1 MIDTFFQKF
10 GLTNNEKNVYLFLL
24 KIGYSIASVIAKRL
38 NIKRVTAYA
47 IIAAL
52 EKKELIIPFKK
63 NDITYF
69 EAASPRKLV
78 QICHD
83 TVAKSVELQNEA
95 KSIMPTLE
103 KLTQEQIMPII
114 DIKGKIKYYEGL
126 EAVERLIDE
135 TLTEGPKE
143 QLCFGLNDYHIQ
155 HMEDEWKKYTKKRV
169 NIGMAVRSIQ
179 PDTATA
185 REYKKRDTDE
195 LRITKLVSNKK
206 YPTHCELNI
215 IGDMIALFTA
225 YGEEPSGMKI
235 YHKEM
240 AQALRNL
247 FELAWEKAET
257 YDETIDKKRNKKT
270 R

>member
-10 GLTNNEKNVYLFLL
+10 GLTINEKNVYLFLL
-24 KIGYSIASVIAKRL
+24 KHGYGIASLIAKRL

-47 IIAAL
+47 IIVAL
-52 EKKELIIPFKK
+52 EKKELITSFKK
-63 NDITYF
+63 NNITYF
-69 EAASPRKLV
+69 EAVSPRKLV
-78 QICHD
+78 QICYD
-83 TVAKSVELQNEA
+83 SVAKSVELQNEA
-95 KSIMPTLE
+95 KSIMPALE
-103 KLTQEQIMPII
+103 KLTRDQIMPII

-126 EAVERLIDE
+126 EAVKNLIDE

-143 QLCFGLNDYHIQ
+143 QLCFGLNEYHVQ
-155 HMEDEWKKYTKKRV
+155 HMGNEWKKYTKTRV
-169 NIGMAVRSIQ
+169 NLGMKVRSIQ
-179 PDTATA
+179 PDTREA
-185 REYKKRDTDE
+185 REYKKRDINE
-195 LRITKLVSNKK
+195 LRITKLVPNKK

-247 FELAWEKAET
+247 FELAWEKAEI
-257 YDETIDKKRNKKT
+257 YDQIIGSSSASAK
-270 R
+270 